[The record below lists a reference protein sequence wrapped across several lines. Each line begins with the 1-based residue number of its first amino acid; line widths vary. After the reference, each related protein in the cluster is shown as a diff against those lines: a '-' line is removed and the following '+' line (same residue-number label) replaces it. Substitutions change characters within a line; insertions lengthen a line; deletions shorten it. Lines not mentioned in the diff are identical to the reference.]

1 MCLVR
6 ARGWLT
12 LLAILAGAM
21 TRAAMAHPLAPVLL
35 DLRVLDD
42 GRVTVTWKTPLL
54 RARGSAPVPVLP
66 SACRSL
72 DTPVSTTEGEG
83 VVMRWTAR
91 CDDLVGTEVGITGLA
106 SSLGGVVRI
115 VLADGRVV
123 QGVVSARRP
132 FVTVTGRPRRWDVA
146 RGYLVLGAEHIAA
159 GPDHLLFVFGLV
171 LLAGTA
177 RRVLGTVTAFTVG
190 HSVTLSLAV
199 LGVTA
204 VSTRAIE
211 VAIAASVLAL
221 AIELARED
229 AESGVLRRHPWGMAF
244 VFGLLHGLGFA
255 GALRE
260 AGLPA
265 GEVPLALAAFNVG
278 IELGQVAFVLAI
290 LAAGALLR
298 AVAPAPPVWARRA
311 PVYVMG
317 SLAAFWCFERAAA
330 WWG

>member
-1 MCLVR
+1 MSLVR
-6 ARGWLT
+6 ALV
-12 LLAILAGAM
+12 LALLAGAAP
-21 TRAAMAHPLAPVLL
+21 RAAMAHPLAPVLL
-35 DLRVLDD
+35 EMREQPD
-42 GRVTVTWKTPLL
+42 GRVAVAWKTPLL
-54 RARGSAPVPVLP
+54 RPRGAAPAAALPPACQALDAPVSAP
-66 SACRSL
+66 
-72 DTPVSTTEGEG
+72 EGAG
-83 VVMRWTAR
+83 IVARWTAR
-91 CDDLVGTEVGITGLA
+91 CGDLVGARVGIAGLSGPLA
-106 SSLGGVVRI
+106 GVVRV

-123 QGVVSARRP
+123 QGVVSARHP
-132 FVTVTGRPRRWDVA
+132 FLTVPERPRRWDVV
-146 RGYLVLGAEHIAA
+146 RGYLVLGVEHIFT

-171 LLAGTA
+171 LLARTA

-204 VSTRAIE
+204 VSSRAVE

-229 AESGVLRRHPWGMAF
+229 QESGAMRRHPWGMAF

-260 AGLPA
+260 AGLPG
-265 GEVPLALAAFNVG
+265 GEVPLALGAFNAG
-278 IELGQVAFVLAI
+278 IELGQVTFVVAVLA
-290 LAAGALLR
+290 LWGLLR
-298 AVAPAPPVWARRA
+298 PLAPALPAWARRA

-317 SLAAFWCFERAAA
+317 SLAAFWCFERAAT